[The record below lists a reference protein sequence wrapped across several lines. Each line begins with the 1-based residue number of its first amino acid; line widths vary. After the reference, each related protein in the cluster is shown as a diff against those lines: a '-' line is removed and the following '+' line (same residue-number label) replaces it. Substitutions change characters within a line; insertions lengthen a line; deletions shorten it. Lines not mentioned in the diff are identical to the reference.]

1 MRAVLDTNVLIS
13 ALLFGGSPGERLY
26 SAVRGELRLVTSE
39 VLLDELEGALER
51 KFGWLRPQ
59 IRATRAEIEM
69 LAEVVRPPTVP
80 AVLRDPD
87 DDHVLAAAVAGGVD
101 LVISGDRD
109 VLALCTY
116 RGVDIVSP
124 RTAAELLRSGPKGR

>member
-1 MRAVLDTNVLIS
+1 MRAVLDTNVLVS
-13 ALLFGGSPGERLY
+13 ALLFGGLPGELLS
-26 SAVRGELRLVTSE
+26 SAVRGDLRLVTSE

-51 KFGWLRPQ
+51 KFGWSRPQ
-59 IRATRAEIEM
+59 TRATRAEIEM

-101 LVISGDRD
+101 LLVSGDKD
-109 VLALCTY
+109 VLALGTY

-124 RTAAELLRSGPKGR
+124 RTAAGLLRSGPKGG